1 MDFKIYNMKKLL
13 FILFTF
19 SMIQGIYGQGNNLQ
33 FNQVV
38 NQDFTAYGTGQNWY
52 NAGTIT
58 VGANK
63 VLKITSY
70 MGFRGSSTINYIK
83 AKIDNKL
90 IYAVDNSNDVLSA
103 DSPIWLSSGTHTIY
117 LTGWSNQ
124 FMDLN
129 FSISGVEFNIVQ

>member
-1 MDFKIYNMKKLL
+1 MKKLL

-19 SMIQGIYGQGNNLQ
+19 LMAHGVYSQGNNLQ

-38 NQDFTAYGTGQNWY
+38 NQDFTAIGNGLNWY

-63 VLKITSY
+63 VLKITAY
-70 MGFRGSSTINYIK
+70 MGFRGTNNINYIQ

-90 IYAVDNSNDVLSA
+90 IYAVANTNDLLSA
-103 DSPIWLSSGTHTIY
+103 TPIWLSSGTHTIY
-117 LTGWSNQ
+117 LTGYSSSNQ
-124 FMDLN
+124 DLN
-129 FSISGVEFNIVQ
+129 FSISGVEFNIVN